1 MEGRAVLPL
10 NPEIFASSIFSFIN
24 FILIFIALCLIKNR
38 LIVWL
43 CNYFSSFHLIRII
56 SSLVIDCTFQIILK
70 MLETLIAFVI
80 LDFRR
85 LLKNQNRI
93 PIKYLKIIYWK
104 NLTSKMLTIL
114 ICFKVDFP
122 WQNVWYFLNYFVI
135 YLFLC

>member
-43 CNYFSSFHLIRII
+43 CNYFSSFHLIQII
-56 SSLVIDCTFQIILK
+56 SSLVIDCTFQIMLK
-70 MLETLIAFVI
+70 MLETLFVFVI

-122 WQNVWYFLNYFVI
+122 WQNEWYFLNYFVI
-135 YLFLC
+135 YLFLF